1 MTRKEKIEHIAG
13 LVNVNIPEQDITD
26 YPLTDEELH
35 IRTLKELEK
44 LTDDE
49 LDIMMDRIW
58 DVIKEIGNHILLP
71 ESLTR

>member
-1 MTRKEKIEHIAG
+1 MTREEKIEHIAG
-13 LVNVNIPEQDITD
+13 LVSINIPKQDITD

-35 IRTLKELEK
+35 IRTLNELEK

-49 LDIMMDRIW
+49 LDVMIDRIW
-58 DVIKEIGNHILLP
+58 NVIKEIVNHIPLP